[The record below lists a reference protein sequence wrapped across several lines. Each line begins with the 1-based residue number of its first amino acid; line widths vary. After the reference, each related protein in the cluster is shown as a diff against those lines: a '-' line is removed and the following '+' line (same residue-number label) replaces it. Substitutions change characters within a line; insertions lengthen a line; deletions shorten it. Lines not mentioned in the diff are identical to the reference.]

1 MSLQFW
7 KIWTKPERV
16 TYVVGLVLLGIS
28 LGWLALAGYRG
39 LENVVRW
46 EVLNELVSLPATL
59 YQFTDG
65 LLTYPIQGQVQTVAG
80 QFIASPMQVYPF
92 VATGTV
98 AGLCVALS
106 FSLAGICRLPALR
119 YRLAMGAF
127 ILLLAVC
134 RFETLGLPG
143 GSGKWLF
150 LGLTTLFGGVS
161 FYFHAFRTEVG
172 FVPRLLAFMGLM
184 AGVAVGITLG
194 TARSAEAG
202 SVINPAMVLLSYA
215 LPGLVIVSIAFI
227 AFIAIDIIAGMVWL
241 TSVSR
246 QSRDTDVPGRPL
258 GIFNFL
264 FISILYLL
272 NLLLIWL
279 QNTKVIDWQVT
290 TISPF
295 LIVGTSVVLGIWGFR
310 RLVEQRELLS
320 FREAG
325 AGLYVGVAA
334 LATLTMA
341 YAFATA
347 NDPLIEVF
355 EDAIVY
361 SHFGMGL
368 AFVLYTVL
376 NFWPIYQ
383 QRLPVHRVIYKARM
397 ADLPLFRLAGLV
409 AMVGM
414 VAGGDYFTVRQ
425 GYAATLAA
433 LGDAYLAES
442 QVDLAQTYYQE
453 SIAEEFQQHKA
464 NYALASIAL
473 TRNDQNSAALFFSK
487 ALLKQPSPQAFAG
500 LSDTYRQTNL
510 FFESIKTLQRGIQT
524 FPNSGELRTNL
535 GYLYGKTAIAD
546 SAYYYSQSAVAHTR
560 RDEVPLANLLG
571 LYARNPEV
579 IAADSALIGQV
590 ETRDDPAFEA
600 NKLALRLVS
609 PRDTTLPAPPEWL
622 ASAAPDPVLDAGQFA
637 SLYNYAFV
645 APNPDSTLLNRL
657 QRAALNP
664 ANQELVDDLLLGLA
678 LGRYRANQQP
688 EAFDLL
694 NQLATTDPKRAAA
707 YRTTLGLLQTEQG
720 LHKLAAQTFALNSD
734 TLSTFYRAV
743 ALTKVGE
750 LAAARPFWQTAVR
763 QDSSLRGI
771 EQVLYDEKK
780 PETDLEKAFYVT
792 YRPDDANR
800 GRTWETI
807 RDASLK
813 TVAGASLIDTYL
825 ETRQYFYAQ
834 MILSQM
840 GQPGQLTPF
849 ARSLENLSAV
859 KIAAFRKK
867 AAATDS
873 LAKAFFVP
881 AHRAL
886 VEALRGSAFAASKR
900 PADARKAYEQ
910 ALQLAPAQG
919 PIVAEASQFL
929 RSIKRI
935 GPAYEAVR
943 QALPYNGNNPALLKS
958 YVLLCLDQ
966 SLFEYAEEGMVQLQV
981 ADSPA
986 DYQAFAVAYQQKI
999 AAIENDRNAFVQ

>member
-7 KIWTKPERV
+7 KIWTKPERI
-16 TYVVGLVLLGIS
+16 TYVVGLILLGMS

-46 EVLNELVSLPATL
+46 EVLNELVGLPAAL

-80 QFIASPMQVYPF
+80 QFIASPMRVYPV
-92 VATGTV
+92 VATVTV
-98 AGLCVALS
+98 TGICVALA
-106 FSLAGICRLPALR
+106 FALAGICRLPTLR
-119 YRLAMGAF
+119 YRLSMAAF

-134 RFETLGLPG
+134 RFEALGLPG

-150 LGLTTLFGGVS
+150 LVLAALFGGLS
-161 FYFHAFRTEVG
+161 FYFNAFRTAVG
-172 FVPRLLAFMGLM
+172 FTSRLAAFLGVIALV
-184 AGVAVGITLG
+184 AGAISLG
-194 TARSAEAG
+194 T
-202 SVINPAMVLLSYA
+202 SVANPALVLLSYS
-215 LPGLVIVSIAFI
+215 LPGLLLISILFI
-227 AFIAIDIIAGMVWL
+227 LFIAIESVVGMVWL

-246 QSRDTDVPGRPL
+246 PNGRPL
-258 GIFNFL
+258 GIVNFL
-264 FISILYLL
+264 FISVLYLI

-279 QNTKVIDWQVT
+279 QNTKSIDWNIT

-295 LIVGTSVVLGIWGFR
+295 LLVGVSIVLGFWGFR
-310 RLVEQRELLS
+310 RLVDQRELLS
-320 FREAG
+320 FRQAG
-325 AGLYVGVAA
+325 AGLYLGVAM

-361 SHFGMGL
+361 SHFGMGA

-383 QRLPVHRVIYKARM
+383 QRLPVYRVIYKARTV
-397 ADLPLFRLAGLV
+397 DLPLFRLAGLV
-409 AMVGM
+409 AIVGM
-414 VAGGDYFTVRQ
+414 VGSANYFTVRQ
-425 GYAATLAA
+425 AYAATLSA
-433 LGDAYLAES
+433 LGDAYVAEG
-442 QVDLAQTYYQE
+442 QLDLGQSYYQE

-473 TRNDQNSAALFFSK
+473 TRGDQTAAALYFSK

-546 SAYYYSQSAVAHTR
+546 SAYYYSQSAVAYTR

-571 LYARNPEV
+571 LYARNPAV
-579 IAADSALIGQV
+579 MAADSALLDQV
-590 ETRDDPAFEA
+590 GTRDEPAFEA
-600 NKLALRLVS
+600 NKLALRLVAR
-609 PRDTTLPAPPEWL
+609 RDTAAPAAPSWL
-622 ASAAPDPVLDAGQFA
+622 TGATPDPVLDAGQFA
-637 SLYNYAFV
+637 SLYNYALV

-657 QRAALNP
+657 QKAALNP

-678 LGRYRANQQP
+678 IGRYRANQQP

-694 NQLATTDPKRAAA
+694 NQLASNDPKRAAS
-707 YRTTLGLLQTEQG
+707 YRTMLGLLQAEQG
-720 LHKLAAQTFALNSD
+720 LHRLASQTFALNSD
-734 TLSTFYRAV
+734 TLSIFYRALS
-743 ALTKVGE
+743 LTKAGDLE
-750 LAAARPFWQTAVR
+750 AAQPLWSMAAR
-763 QDSSLRGI
+763 QDSSLLGI
-771 EQVLYDEKK
+771 DQVLYGEKK
-780 PETDLEKAFYVT
+780 PETDLEKAFYVS
-792 YRPDDANR
+792 YRTDDANR

-807 RDASLK
+807 KEANLK
-813 TVAGASLIDTYL
+813 TVSGATLIDDYL
-825 ETRQYFYAQ
+825 ATRQYFYAQ
-834 MILSQM
+834 MILSQL
-840 GQPGQLTPF
+840 GSPNQLTPF
-849 ARSLENLSAV
+849 ALSVENLSAV
-859 KIAAFRKK
+859 KIASYRKK

-881 AHRAL
+881 QHRAL
-886 VEALRGSAFAASKR
+886 VAALRGSALAASKR
-900 PADARKAYEQ
+900 TAEARRAYEQ
-910 ALQLAPAQG
+910 VLQLAPVRGQL
-919 PIVAEASQFL
+919 VAEASQFL
-929 RSIKRI
+929 RAMKLVK
-935 GPAYEAVR
+935 PAYDAVR
-943 QALPYNGNNPALLKS
+943 RALPYNENNPVLLKS

-986 DYQAFAVAYQQKI
+986 DYQAFDVAYQQKV
-999 AAIENDRNAFVQ
+999 AAIENARNAFVQ

>member
-7 KIWTKPERV
+7 KIWTKSERV
-16 TYVVGLVLLGIS
+16 VYVIGLILVTIT
-28 LGWLALAGYRG
+28 LGWLGLAGYRG
-39 LENVVRW
+39 LENVVQW
-46 EVLNELVSLPATL
+46 DVLNELVGLPATL

-80 QFIASPMQVYPF
+80 QFIASPMRVYPL
-92 VATGTV
+92 VATLTV
-98 AGLCVALS
+98 AGLCVALA
-106 FSLAGICRLPALR
+106 FALAGSCRLPTLR

-150 LGLTTLFGGVS
+150 LVLTGLFGGLS
-161 FYFHAFRTEVG
+161 FYFNAFRTDVG
-172 FVPRLLAFMGLM
+172 FTTRLLSFLGVM
-184 AGVAVGITLG
+184 VAVAVAVSLG
-194 TARSAEAG
+194 T
-202 SVINPAMVLLSYA
+202 SVANPALVLLSYA
-215 LPGLVIVSIAFI
+215 LPGLVLLSVAFI
-227 AFIAIDIIAGMVWL
+227 AFIGFEIIAGMVWL
-241 TSVSR
+241 TSVRRENRGTS
-246 QSRDTDVPGRPL
+246 QGRPL

-264 FISILYLL
+264 FISLLYLF

-279 QNTKVIDWQVT
+279 QNTKVIDWEVL

-295 LIVGTSVVLGIWGFR
+295 LIVGVSIVLGIWGFR
-310 RLVEQRELLS
+310 RLVDQRELLS

-325 AGLYVGVAA
+325 AGLYLGVAA

-361 SHFGMGL
+361 THFGMGL

-383 QRLPVHRVIYKARM
+383 QQLPVHRVVYKARV

-409 AMVGM
+409 AVVGM
-414 VAGGDYFTVRQ
+414 VGGGNYFTVRQ
-425 GYAATLAA
+425 GYAATLSA
-433 LGDAYLAES
+433 LGDAYLAEN
-442 QVDLAQTYYQE
+442 QTELAQTYYQE
-453 SIAEEFQQHKA
+453 SVAEEFQQHKA

-473 TRNDQNSAALFFSK
+473 GRNDQTTAALFFSK
-487 ALLKQPSPQAFAG
+487 ALLKQPSPQAFVG

-510 FFESIKTLQRGIQT
+510 FFESIKTLQRGVQT

-579 IAADSALIGQV
+579 VAADSALIDQV
-590 ETRDDPAFEA
+590 ETRDDPAFAA
-600 NKLALRLVS
+600 NKLALRLLS
-609 PRDTTLPAPPEWL
+609 PRDTTAPDAPGWL
-622 ASAAPDPVLDAGQFA
+622 ASAAPDPALDAGQFA

-645 APNPDSTLLNRL
+645 ASNPDSTLLNRL
-657 QRAALNP
+657 QQAALNP
-664 ANQELVDDLLLGLA
+664 ANQELVDDLLLA
-678 LGRYRANQQP
+678 VAVGRYRANQHP

-694 NQLATTDPKRAAA
+694 NQLAINDPKRASV

-720 LHKLAAQTFALNSD
+720 LYKLAAETLAPNTD
-734 TLSTFYRAV
+734 TLSAFYRAV
-743 ALTKVGE
+743 ALTKAGDQ
-750 LAAARPFWQTAVR
+750 ATARPLWGMAVR

-771 EQVLYDEKK
+771 QQVLYAEKE
-780 PETDLEKAFYVT
+780 PVTDLEKSFYVT
-792 YRPDDANR
+792 YRTDDANR
-800 GRTWETI
+800 GRAWETI
-807 RDASLK
+807 GDASLK
-813 TVAGASLIDTYL
+813 TVSGASLIDDYL
-825 ETRQYFYAQ
+825 ATRQYFYAQ
-834 MILSQM
+834 MILSQL
-840 GQPGQLTPF
+840 GKPAELTPF
-849 ARSLENLSAV
+849 ARSTENLSAV
-859 KIAAFRKK
+859 KIASFRKK

-881 AHRAL
+881 AHRAMVAGL
-886 VEALRGSAFAASKR
+886 LGSAFASAKR
-900 PADARKAYEQ
+900 PTDARKAYEQ
-910 ALQLAPAQG
+910 AIQLAPAQG
-919 PIVAEASQFL
+919 QLVAGAAQFMRSQKL
-929 RSIKRI
+929 VK
-935 GPAYEAVR
+935 PAYEAVR
-943 QALPYNGNNPALLKS
+943 RALPFNETNPALLKS

-966 SLFEYAEEGMVQLQV
+966 SLFDYAEEGMVMLQV

-986 DYQAFAVAYQQKI
+986 DYQAFDVAYQQKVS
-999 AAIENDRNAFVQ
+999 AIENARNAFAQ

>member
-16 TYVVGLVLLGIS
+16 VYVIGLILLGIS
-28 LGWLALAGYRG
+28 LGWLVWAGYRG

-46 EVLNELVSLPATL
+46 EVLNELVGLPATL

-65 LLTYPIQGQVQTVAG
+65 LLTYPVRGQVQTVAG
-80 QFIASPMQVYPF
+80 QFIASPMQVYPM
-92 VATGTV
+92 VATLTV
-98 AGLCVALS
+98 AGLCVALA
-106 FSLAGICRLPALR
+106 FALAGICRLPTLR

-150 LGLTTLFGGVS
+150 LVLTGLFGGLS
-161 FYFHAFRTEVG
+161 FYFHAFRTEAG
-172 FVPRLLAFMGLM
+172 FTSRLLAFLGLIVI
-184 AGVAVGITLG
+184 VAAAAALG
-194 TARSAEAG
+194 T
-202 SVINPAMVLLSYA
+202 SVHNPAMVLLSYA
-215 LPGLVIVSIAFI
+215 LPGLVLVSVVFI
-227 AFIAIDIIAGMVWL
+227 AFIAIEILVGMVWL

-246 QSRDTDVPGRPL
+246 PNGRPL

-264 FISILYLL
+264 FISVLYLM

-279 QNTKVIDWQVT
+279 RNTKVIEWDAF

-295 LIVGTSVVLGIWGFR
+295 LVVGISVVLGIWGFR
-310 RLVEQRELLS
+310 RLVDQRELLS

-325 AGLYVGVAA
+325 AGLYIGMAA
-334 LATLTMA
+334 LTTLTMG

-347 NDPLIEVF
+347 NDPLIELF
-355 EDAIVY
+355 EDVIVY

-376 NFWPIYQ
+376 NFWPVYQ
-383 QRLPVHRVIYKARM
+383 QQLPVHRVIFKARM
-397 ADLPLFRLAGLV
+397 VDLPLFRLAGLV

-414 VAGGDYFTVRQ
+414 IGSANYFTVRQ
-425 GYAATLAA
+425 GYAATLSA
-433 LGDAYLAES
+433 LGDAYLAEG
-442 QVDLAQTYYQE
+442 QTDLAQTYYQE

-473 TRNDQNSAALFFSK
+473 TRNDQTTAALFFSK

-546 SAYYYSQSAVAHTR
+546 SAYYYSQSAVAHTQ

-579 IAADSALIGQV
+579 MLTDSAIVDQV
-590 ETRDDPAFEA
+590 ESRDDPAFDA

-609 PRDTTLPAPPEWL
+609 SRDTTAPVAPGWL
-622 ASAAPDPVLDAGQFA
+622 AKAVADPALDAGQFA
-637 SLYNYAFV
+637 SLYNYALV
-645 APNPDSTLLNRL
+645 APSPDSTLLNRL

-664 ANQELVDDLLLGLA
+664 ANQDLVDDLLLASA
-678 LGRYRANQQP
+678 LGHYRANQQI

-694 NQLATTDPKRAAA
+694 NQLAESDPKQAAA
-707 YRTTLGLLQTEQG
+707 YRTMLGLLQAEQG
-720 LHKLAAQTFALNSD
+720 LNKLAAQTFSRSSD

-743 ALTKVGE
+743 SLTKSGD
-750 LAAARPFWQTAVR
+750 LAAARPFWLTATSKDTTLRNVVR
-763 QDSSLRGI
+763 VI
-771 EQVLYDEKK
+771 YDEKK
-780 PETDLEKAFYVT
+780 PATDLEKAFYVS

-807 RDASLK
+807 RDANLK
-813 TVAGASLIDTYL
+813 TVSGATLIDDYL
-825 ETRQYFYAQ
+825 ATRQYFYAQ
-834 MILSQM
+834 MILSQL
-840 GQPGQLTPF
+840 GKPAQLLPF

-859 KIAAFRKK
+859 KIASFRKK
-867 AAATDS
+867 GAAADS
-873 LAKAFFVP
+873 LAKAFFIP
-881 AHRAL
+881 QHRGLVAAL
-886 VEALRGSAFAASKR
+886 VGSAFAGSKR
-900 PADARKAYEQ
+900 VADARKAYDQ
-910 ALQLAPAQG
+910 ALQLAPVQG
-919 PIVAEASQFL
+919 TLVADASQFL
-929 RSIKRI
+929 RSIRQIK
-935 GPAYEAVR
+935 PAYEAVR
-943 QALPYNGNNPALLKS
+943 RALPYNENNPELLKA

-966 SLFEYAEEGMVQLQV
+966 SLFDYAEEGMVQLQV
-981 ADSPA
+981 TDSPA
-986 DYQAFAVAYQQKI
+986 DYQAFDAAYQQKI
-999 AAIENDRNAFVQ
+999 AAIENARNAFVQ

>member
-16 TYVVGLVLLGIS
+16 VYVVGLVLLGIS

-46 EVLNELVSLPATL
+46 EVLNELVGLPAIL

-80 QFIASPMQVYPF
+80 QFIASPMQVYPL
-92 VATGTV
+92 VATMTV
-98 AGLCVALS
+98 AGLCLALA
-106 FSLAGICRLPALR
+106 FALAGICRLPTLP

-127 ILLLAVC
+127 ILLLAVG

-150 LGLTTLFGGVS
+150 LVLTALFGGVS
-161 FYFHAFRTEVG
+161 FYFHAFRTEAG
-172 FVPRLLAFMGLM
+172 FMVRLLVFLGLM
-184 AGVAVGITLG
+184 AALSIAVSLG
-194 TARSAEAG
+194 T
-202 SVINPAMVLLSYA
+202 SVAHPGLLLLSYA
-215 LPGLVIVSIAFI
+215 LPGLVLVSIGFI
-227 AFIAIDIIAGMVWL
+227 AFIAIEIIVGMVWL

-246 QSRDTDVPGRPL
+246 SKQGAGPQEAGSSRPL
-258 GIFNFL
+258 GMVNFL
-264 FISILYLL
+264 FISALYLL
-272 NLLLIWL
+272 NLLIIWL
-279 QNTKVIDWQVT
+279 RNTKVIEWDAF

-295 LIVGTSVVLGIWGFR
+295 VIVGVSISLGIWGFR

-325 AGLYVGVAA
+325 AGLYIGVAA

-368 AFVLYTVL
+368 AFVIYTVL

-383 QRLPVHRVIYKARM
+383 QRLPVHRVIYKARL

-425 GYAATLAA
+425 GYAATLSA
-433 LGDAYLAES
+433 LGDAYLAEG
-442 QVDLAQTYYQE
+442 QADLAQTYYQE
-453 SIAEEFQQHKA
+453 SVGEEYQQHKA
-464 NYALASIAL
+464 NYALASMAL
-473 TRNDQNSAALFFSK
+473 TRNDQTTAALFFSK

-571 LYARNPEV
+571 LYARNPAIV
-579 IAADSALIGQV
+579 AADSALIDEV
-590 ETRDDPAFEA
+590 ETSDDPAFVA
-600 NKLALRLVS
+600 NRLAVHLVS
-609 PRDTTLPAPPEWL
+609 SHDTTAPAPPGWL
-622 ASAAPDPVLDAGQFA
+622 ASAAPDPALDAGQFA
-637 SLYNYAFV
+637 SLYNYAVV

-664 ANQELVDDLLLGLA
+664 VNQELVDDLLLGLA
-678 LGRYRANQQP
+678 LGQYRANQHLD
-688 EAFDLL
+688 AFDVLS
-694 NQLATTDPKRAAA
+694 QLVINNPKRANQ
-707 YRTTLGLLQTEQG
+707 YRTILGLLQTEQG
-720 LHKLAAQTFALNSD
+720 LHKLAAQTFAVNTD

-743 ALTKVGE
+743 ALTKTGD
-750 LAAARPFWQTAVR
+750 LAAARPFWLTAVR
-763 QDSSLRGI
+763 QDTTLRRI

-780 PETDLEKAFYVT
+780 PETDLEKAFYVS

-807 RDASLK
+807 RDTSLK
-813 TVAGASLIDTYL
+813 TVSGASLIDNYL
-825 ETRQYFYAQ
+825 ATRQYFYAQ
-834 MILSQM
+834 MILNQL
-840 GQPGQLTPF
+840 GKPDQLTPF
-849 ARSLENLSAV
+849 ARSLENVSAV
-859 KIAAFRKK
+859 KIASFRKK

-873 LAKAFFVP
+873 LAKAFFIP
-881 AHRAL
+881 QHRA
-886 VEALRGSAFAASKR
+886 VVAALRGSALAGSKQIVAAR
-900 PADARKAYEQ
+900 TAYEQ
-910 ALQLAPAQG
+910 AVHLAPAQG

-929 RSIKRI
+929 RSIKRV

-943 QALPYNGNNPALLKS
+943 RALPYNETNPTLLKT

-966 SLFEYAEEGMVQLQV
+966 SLFDYAEEGMVQLQV

-986 DYQAFAVAYQQKI
+986 DYQSFAVAYQQKLT
-999 AAIENDRNAFVQ
+999 AIENAKNAFVQ

>member
-1 MSLQFW
+1 M
-7 KIWTKPERV
+7 V
-16 TYVVGLVLLGIS
+16 YVIGLILLGIS
-28 LGWLALAGYRG
+28 LGWLALANYRG

-46 EVLNELVSLPATL
+46 EVLHELVGFPATL

-65 LLTYPIQGQVQTVAG
+65 LLTFPVQGQVQTVAG

-92 VATGTV
+92 VATATV
-98 AGLCVALS
+98 VGLCVALA
-106 FSLAGICRLPALR
+106 FALAGICRLPTLR

-143 GSGKWLF
+143 GTGRWVF
-150 LGLTTLFGGVS
+150 LALTGLFGGVS

-172 FVPRLLAFMGLM
+172 FTPRLLAFLGLM
-184 AGVAVGITLG
+184 ALAAMAVALG
-194 TARSAEAG
+194 T
-202 SVINPAMVLLSYA
+202 SVVHPAMVLLSYA
-215 LPGLVIVSIAFI
+215 LPGLVLLSVVCIAFI
-227 AFIAIDIIAGMVWL
+227 ALEIPAAMVWL

-246 QSRDTDVPGRPL
+246 PNGKPL

-279 QNTKVIDWQVT
+279 RNTKTIDWDSL
-290 TISPF
+290 TINPF
-295 LIVGTSVVLGIWGFR
+295 LIVGASIVLGIWGFR
-310 RLVEQRELLS
+310 RLVEQRELLN

-325 AGLYVGVAA
+325 AGLYIGVAA
-334 LATLTMA
+334 LTVLTMA

-347 NDPLIEVF
+347 NDPLIELF

-368 AFVLYTVL
+368 AFVLYTAL

-383 QRLPVHRVIYKARM
+383 QRLPVHRVIYKARL

-414 VAGGDYFTVRQ
+414 VAGGNYFTVRQ
-425 GYAATLAA
+425 GYAATLSA
-433 LGDAYLAES
+433 LGDAYLAEE
-442 QVDLAQTYYQE
+442 QTELAQTYYQE
-453 SIAEEFQQHKA
+453 SVAEEFQQHKA

-473 TRNDQNSAALFFSK
+473 RRNDQNMAALFFSK

-571 LYARNPEV
+571 LYARNPA
-579 IAADSALIGQV
+579 IPAADSALIDQV

-600 NKLALRLVS
+600 NRLALHLVS
-609 PRDTTLPAPPEWL
+609 PHDTTAPDAPGWL
-622 ASAAPDPVLDAGQFA
+622 ASAAPAPTLDAGQFA

-645 APNPDSTLLNRL
+645 SPNPDSTLLSRL
-657 QRAALNP
+657 QRTAQNP
-664 ANQELVDDLLLGLA
+664 ANQELVDDLLLAQA

-694 NQLATTDPKRAAA
+694 TQLAGNDPKRANT
-707 YRTTLGLLQTEQG
+707 YRLALGLLQTEQG
-720 LHKLAAQTFALNSD
+720 LHKLAAKTFSLNTD

-743 ALTKVGE
+743 VLTKAGD
-750 LAAARPFWQTAVR
+750 LTAARPFWSTALR
-763 QDSSLRGI
+763 QDSRFRGVV
-771 EQVLYDEKK
+771 QGLYGEKA
-780 PETDLEKAFYVT
+780 PATDLEKAFYVS
-792 YRPDDANR
+792 YRPDDPNR

-807 RDASLK
+807 RDANLK
-813 TVAGASLIDTYL
+813 TVSGAHLIDTYL
-825 ETRQYFYAQ
+825 DTRQYFYAQ

-840 GQPGQLTPF
+840 GKPAQLSPF
-849 ARSLENLSAV
+849 VRSLENLSAV
-859 KIAAFRKK
+859 KIASYRKK
-867 AAATDS
+867 ALATDS
-873 LAKAFFVP
+873 LAKAFFIP
-881 AHRAL
+881 QHRAW
-886 VEALRGSAFAASKR
+886 VAALRGSAFAASNR
-900 PADARKAYEQ
+900 MADARRAYAQ
-910 ALQLAPAQG
+910 AVQLAPVQG
-919 PIVAEASQFL
+919 TIVAGASQFL
-929 RSIKRI
+929 RNVKLIK
-935 GPAYEAVR
+935 PAYEAVR
-943 QALPYNGNNPALLKS
+943 RALPYNEDNPALLKS

-966 SLFEYAEEGMVQLQV
+966 SLFEYAEEGMVQLQI

-999 AAIENDRNAFVQ
+999 TTIENARNAFVQ